1 MKTKIILFSLTLMFT
16 AISYGQLLG
25 LDSTYIYKENGSK
38 EWYYIQK
45 DVYCFKLSSDTPYN
59 GGVNSCVS
67 VLDYWNN
74 TSTKFN
80 EICFDPNSSVFSRAL
95 QVNSI
100 QGMSDYAI
108 SSYALTKASDSTF
121 EAQKYYRTDDLIM
134 VTFNDP
140 LLDNVSIDNF
150 KATYS
155 LEMDYEP
162 PFANLSNTVS
172 WAYTFKI
179 VPIKGQELN
188 SIDLAQKINQ
198 NEPTLVKLAE
208 PNMYATSSLAC
219 SPTTEVGLIISSG
232 INGTWHIQNT
242 GGVVW
247 NGYNGVPDADADICE
262 CWGEG
267 YTGAG
272 VKVGIIDFGGI
283 EFNHPDFTGIN
294 MPNAYNAVSG
304 SNEVSDFYLNSVFG
318 HGMQVTGVV
327 GATPNNTSLGQRWA
341 VGSAYGSEI
350 KPYIVA
356 DFSGG
361 TAISNAQIAQSIIEA
376 IGNGMDVINMSFQTN
391 AGTAIIESQINNGTL
406 TGRPD
411 GFGGFNGIVF
421 VAGTG
426 NNNENNTNFP
436 ANLPNVIGVG
446 WSNPEDYRSSYT
458 SPAPNGGSWTTNPN
472 EGSTYGDPSTNF
484 DVVAPGEL
492 IMTTDISTTPGLYI
506 TSKGSSVATPI
517 VSSIASIILEKDPS
531 LNFNEVKARIR
542 NGAEKVNTGTYDYNM
557 YPGTPGYN
565 LEMFYGRVSCINS
578 LSATAN
584 TSEFNKTIN
593 LTVIRQNENQY
604 LVYVPESNTNQSYQI
619 YDMTGRIVYS
629 SIIELG
635 TSQILVDLSNF
646 TKGMYILQLNNGAKP
661 IASTKLIK

>member
-45 DVYCFKLSSDTPYN
+45 DVYCFKLSSDTPYS

-80 EICFDPNSSVFSRAL
+80 EICFDPNSSAFSRVL

-100 QGMSDYAI
+100 QNMPDYAI

-140 LLDNVSIDNF
+140 LLDNASIDNF
-150 KATYS
+150 KTTYS
-155 LEMDYEP
+155 LEMVYEP

-179 VPIKGQELN
+179 TPIKGQALN

-198 NEPTLVKLAE
+198 NEPSLVKLAE

-219 SPTTEVGLIISSG
+219 TPTTEIGLNGGG
-232 INGTWHIQNT
+232 IDGTWHIQNT

-247 NGYNGVPDADADICE
+247 NGYNGVADADADICE

-283 EFNHPDFTGIN
+283 EFSHPDFTGTN
-294 MPNAYNAVSG
+294 MSEAYNAVTG
-304 SNEVSDFYLNSVFG
+304 LNETSNFYLNSNNG

-341 VGSAYGSEI
+341 VGSAYGSEV

-356 DFSGG
+356 DFGANPLISNNQIKNSIIQ
-361 TAISNAQIAQSIIEA
+361 AISD
-376 IGNGMDVINMSFQTN
+376 GMDVINMSFTTD
-391 AGTAIIESQINNGTL
+391 AGIGTIESQINNGTL

-411 GFGGFNGIVF
+411 GNGGFNGIVF

-426 NNNENNTNFP
+426 NDNVDGTHFP
-436 ANLPNVIGVG
+436 ANMPNVIGVG
-446 WSNPEDYRSSYT
+446 WSNPEDYRSAYT

-472 EGSTYGDPSTNF
+472 EGSTYGDPSNNF

-492 IMTTDISTTPGLYI
+492 IMTTDISTTLGLYI
-506 TSKGSSVATPI
+506 TSKGASFATPI
-517 VSSIASIILEKDPS
+517 VSSIASIILEKDPN
-531 LNFNEVKARIR
+531 LNFDEVKAKIR
-542 NGAEKVNTGTYDYNM
+542 NGAEKVNQGTYNYNM
-557 YPGTPGYN
+557 YAGTPGYN
-565 LEMFYGRVSCINS
+565 NEMFYGRVSCINS
-578 LSATAN
+578 LSATASTAN
-584 TSEFNKTIN
+584 FNKSIELTI
-593 LTVIRQNENQY
+593 IRQNENQY
-604 LVYVPESNTNQSYQI
+604 LIFVPESKTNQSYQI
-619 YDMTGRIVYS
+619 YDMTGRIVYNS
-629 SIIELG
+629 TLELG
-635 TSQILVDLSNF
+635 TTQILVDLSNF
-646 TKGMYILQLNNGAKP
+646 TKGMYILQLNNGEKS
-661 IASTKLIK
+661 IVSTKLIK